1 MRNKIL
7 YILEFLICFM
17 ILVNITSAEQC
28 RDVTYIKGTVYV
40 GESPLNNGV
49 IVAKCEGYNDSQ
61 ENIKD
66 GIYMIVPFVN
76 ANGSSNVALEIYVNS
91 ALVKTVYVKIN
102 NCGEKKEGFNINID
116 SASLQNNQTNNVNQS
131 STSQD
136 SQSSTNQSASSQN
149 QQNNQTNNV
158 NQSNTSQDSQS
169 STNQFT
175 SSQNQQNN
183 QTNVSNQSVSSQN
196 QQNNQ
201 TNVSN
206 QSVSSQNQ
214 QTNQTDVSKIN
225 ISYQPGTSSTNQTN
239 AANANQPDTAQ
250 INQTDVP
257 NINQENLSNQ
267 STLSQS
273 TDQFIT
279 YGLYLIIIILLI
291 ILFIFLIRHNK

>member
-149 QQNNQTNNV
+149 QQNNQTN
-158 NQSNTSQDSQS
+158 
-169 STNQFT
+169 
-175 SSQNQQNN
+175 
-183 QTNVSNQSVSSQN
+183 
-196 QQNNQ
+196 
-201 TNVSN
+201 VSN

>member
-196 QQNNQ
+196 QQ
-201 TNVSN
+201 
-206 QSVSSQNQ
+206 
-214 QTNQTDVSKIN
+214 TNQTDVSKIN

-291 ILFIFLIRHNK
+291 ILFIFLIRHKK

>member
-196 QQNNQ
+196 QQ
-201 TNVSN
+201 
-206 QSVSSQNQ
+206 
-214 QTNQTDVSKIN
+214 TNQTDVSKIN

>member
-196 QQNNQ
+196 QQ
-201 TNVSN
+201 
-206 QSVSSQNQ
+206 
-214 QTNQTDVSKIN
+214 TNQTDVSKIN

-291 ILFIFLIRHNK
+291 ILFIFLIRRKK